1 MEGGPLL
8 LLAWTQD
15 ATKVIMLVMSNS
27 HGPTKSSSSPSNI
40 DDQDSNNW
48 LFFQSLSVHLP
59 HHLSLTH
66 HSLIPGIPASF
77 LEDNAL
83 FVKIVAF
90 LVGHDH
96 RGVYGRSKSW
106 CNLGERRENRAMNYG
121 IHRNL

>member
-1 MEGGPLL
+1 MGGP
-8 LLAWTQD
+8 WSQD
-15 ATKVIMLVMSNS
+15 ATKVFMLVSNS
-27 HGPTKSSSSPSNI
+27 HGPTKSSSSPNI

-48 LFFQSLSVHLP
+48 LFFQSVHLP

-66 HSLIPGIPASF
+66 HSLIPASF
-77 LEDNAL
+77 LEDNTL

-106 CNLGERRENRAMNYG
+106 CNLDERREKQ
-121 IHRNL
+121 

>member
-1 MEGGPLL
+1 MGGP
-8 LLAWTQD
+8 WSQD
-15 ATKVIMLVMSNS
+15 ATKVFMLVSNS
-27 HGPTKSSSSPSNI
+27 HGPTKSSSSPNI

-48 LFFQSLSVHLP
+48 LFFQSVHLP

-66 HSLIPGIPASF
+66 HSLIPASF

-106 CNLGERRENRAMNYG
+106 CNLDERRENRAMNYG